1 MENVKTDSPKSHFV
15 PHDQYAS
22 TNSADFVYVVV
33 LIKWSIL
40 ELPLFS
46 VQTDFLLIQIL
57 YMAFFIVLNLNSIKT
72 WHGST

>member
-1 MENVKTDSPKSHFV
+1 MENVKTDGPKSHFV
-15 PHDQYAS
+15 PPDQYAS
-22 TNSADFVYVVV
+22 TNSADFIYVM

-72 WHGST
+72 WHGAT